1 MEKLL
6 TCNMIDDVSVR
17 KRVAIAFNPAS
28 DALQMAR
35 DGMSPVFCHSKS
47 ICSGSGVNK
56 KISDDSMQN
65 VGLESLVTV
74 WIMLRDL
81 EKTFAAPVHPT
92 SYFNN
97 HTFDILR
104 FVGLNLH

>member
-1 MEKLL
+1 MLRIWGQEE
-6 TCNMIDDVSVR
+6 I
-17 KRVAIAFNPAS
+17 F
-28 DALQMAR
+28 
-35 DGMSPVFCHSKS
+35 
-47 ICSGSGVNK
+47 
-56 KISDDSMQN
+56 DDSVQN
-65 VGLESLVTV
+65 VGLDTLITV
-74 WIMLRDL
+74 WIMPRDL

>member
-1 MEKLL
+1 MFRIWRREE
-6 TCNMIDDVSVR
+6 I
-17 KRVAIAFNPAS
+17 F
-28 DALQMAR
+28 
-35 DGMSPVFCHSKS
+35 
-47 ICSGSGVNK
+47 
-56 KISDDSMQN
+56 DDSVQN

-81 EKTFAAPVHPT
+81 EKTFATPVQPT
-92 SYFNN
+92 SYLNN